1 MQVWQHLDKSD
12 HLRRRAEDMIEDARG
27 HQATGAFSK
36 RHRPNA
42 QEAHKLELRDGIQN
56 TPGLVDAAN

>member
-12 HLRRRAEDMIEDARG
+12 HLRRRAEDMIEGARG
-27 HQATGAFSK
+27 YKPTGAFSK
-36 RHRPNA
+36 SYRPSA

-56 TPGLVDAAN
+56 TPGLADAA